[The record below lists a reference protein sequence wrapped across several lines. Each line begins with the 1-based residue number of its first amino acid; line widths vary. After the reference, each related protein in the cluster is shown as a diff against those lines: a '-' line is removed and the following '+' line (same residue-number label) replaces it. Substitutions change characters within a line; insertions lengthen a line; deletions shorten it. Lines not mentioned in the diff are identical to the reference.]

1 MWLKTSEF
9 CVVYSGNS
17 PCWIAWVEL
26 GVWLGE
32 CGSSW
37 NIWVEFE
44 ARADVCGTIVV
55 SLVED
60 LLYFQFGPVLSQCII
75 NNMQLMCNMW
85 TIMSNASS
93 SFWSWAFLRAPT
105 TVSKASSFLEI
116 FTNFL
121 WFERG
126 LFVDLVVDIV
136 DEAHDSLS
144 LSDRFSKLSKSDKEL
159 SSTLTCWVSC
169 KEYIFF

>member
-44 ARADVCGTIVV
+44 ARVDVCGTIVV

-75 NNMQLMCNMW
+75 NNTQLMCNMW
-85 TIMSNASS
+85 TMYVKCIIFFLVLSLLESPHNCIYGFIFPWNFYRLSLIWKR
-93 SFWSWAFLRAPT
+93 SFCGSGCWYCWWGTWFTFTLWQIFK
-105 TVSKASSFLEI
+105 VIKVWQGIIIYFNMLSFL
-116 FTNFL
+116 
-121 WFERG
+121 
-126 LFVDLVVDIV
+126 
-136 DEAHDSLS
+136 
-144 LSDRFSKLSKSDKEL
+144 
-159 SSTLTCWVSC
+159 
-169 KEYIFF
+169 